1 MASPLSQILVDRQFL
16 TAEEL
21 AQWERRAAAES
32 SLLDDLLLRENVFT
46 REQLIQIL
54 ENHFFCPSVDLRE
67 VDTDPQTLKA
77 IPQRLAERHRAF
89 PVSSENGH
97 LRVALAD
104 PANPKSLEALA
115 QIAAAQI
122 TPAVALPSEI
132 EQAIA
137 THYGKLIS
145 HTEVPERP
153 AGRIEPA
160 REARPRAEGLSQ
172 KIPPMGLTQKDAI
185 AQVDTLVETAGIY
198 EVSDIHL
205 LPAEH
210 ELTISFRMDGILYVV
225 DRMPKEFTNSIV
237 SRIKIL
243 AGMDIAE
250 HRLPQDG
257 RFTRHLGKKLFDF
270 RVSVMPAQFG
280 EKVVIR
286 LLSKS
291 LALLDL
297 NQLQLPP
304 AIWEGYRDTLEV
316 PQGFFL
322 VTGPT
327 GCGKSTTLYATLN
340 AIDRESLNVISL
352 EDPIEYT
359 LSGMTQ
365 VQMKEEIGLTFAEA
379 LRSVLR
385 QDPDVVLVGEI
396 RDLETVEIAC
406 RAALTGHRVFSTLH
420 TNDAPQSI
428 TRLIDMGVPPYLIAA
443 TLKGVLAQR
452 LVRVMCDKCAED
464 YTPTPFEMS
473 LMGYPKAETFR
484 KGKGCAHCS
493 YTGYHGR
500 MGIFEY
506 FRMDENL
513 QNLVLERPTPHTLR
527 QAAENGGMIP
537 MAEFARQAVLEG
549 KTTVEEIQRV
559 VLSEERH
566 EKVCE
571 VCKHALAMDYTV
583 CPYCGHVV
591 KETCPQCGKPIDAS
605 WRSCPSCGAGIERA
619 WEKLYCRRC
628 LAPLEPGATECKY
641 CGEAVA

>member
-1 MASPLSQILVDRQFL
+1 MASPLPQILVDRQFL
-16 TAEEL
+16 TSEEL

-54 ENHFFCPSVDLRE
+54 ENHFFCPSVDLRSL
-67 VDTDPQTLKA
+67 DTDPELLKS

-89 PVSSENGH
+89 PVSAENGR

-104 PANPKSLEALA
+104 PANTKSLEALA

-137 THYGKLIS
+137 THYGKLIA
-145 HTEVPERP
+145 HTEVPERAAPGP
-153 AGRIEPA
+153 AKPEPSAVPAEPA
-160 REARPRAEGLSQ
+160 HH
-172 KIPPMGLTQKDAI
+172 KIPPMGLAQKDAI
-185 AQVDTLVETAGIY
+185 ALVDTLVETAGIY

-210 ELTISFRMDGILYVV
+210 ELTVSFRMDGILYVV
-225 DRMPKEFTNSIV
+225 DRLPKELSNSII
-237 SRIKIL
+237 SRVKIL
-243 AGMDIAE
+243 SGMDIAE

-257 RFTRHLGKKLFDF
+257 RFTRRLGKKLFDF
-270 RVSVMPAQFG
+270 RVSALPAQFG

-291 LALLDL
+291 MALLDL
-297 NQLQLPP
+297 QALHLPP

-396 RDLETVEIAC
+396 RDLDTVEIAC
-406 RAALTGHRVFSTLH
+406 RAALTGHKVFSTLH

-452 LVRVMCDKCAED
+452 LVRVMCDRCAEP
-464 YTPTPFEMS
+464 YTPTPLELS
-473 LMGYPKAETFR
+473 LMGYPKVETLK
-484 KGKGCAHCS
+484 KGAGCAHCS
-493 YTGYHGR
+493 HTGYHGR
-500 MGIFEY
+500 MGIYEY

-513 QNLVLERPTPHTLR
+513 QNLVLERPTPHALR
-527 QAAENGGMIP
+527 EAAEAGGMIP
-537 MAEFARQAVLEG
+537 MAEFARRAVLEG

-559 VLSEERH
+559 VLSDERH
-566 EKVCE
+566 EKICE
-571 VCKHALAMDYTV
+571 NCKHTIASDYAV
-583 CPYCGHVV
+583 CPYCGHIV
-591 KETCPQCGKPIDAS
+591 KETCPECGKPIDAS
-605 WRSCPSCGAGIERA
+605 WRSCPSCGAAIERA
-619 WEKLYCRRC
+619 WERLYCRRC
-628 LAPLEPGATECKY
+628 LAPLEPGASECRY